1 MKGPAQESHRNSLY
15 NPRFISAN
23 PPPMLS
29 STRVK
34 VFLAVALLALA
45 WFAAL
50 GHRDLFQTDEGRY
63 AEIPREMLATGDW
76 VTPRLDGLKYFEKPP
91 LQYWATATAY
101 SVFGESNATSRLWT
115 ALMGFLGI
123 LMTAFAARRLFD
135 ARTAWGAALVLTGSV
150 YYAIMGHFNTLD
162 MGVSFFMC
170 ASLFGFLLAMHAEAA
185 KARRLFMYVAWAA
198 AALATLS
205 KGLEAVALPG
215 AVFLLYVLIT
225 RQWSRFKQLHVVA
238 GLLIYI
244 VITAPWFLLVSA
256 RNPDF
261 ARFFFIHEHFERFL
275 TTVHHRVEP
284 WWFFIP
290 ILLLGLFIFLPQAV
304 RAAAALARRDTW
316 RAEPGRFNSTLF
328 LWLWCGFIFLFFSL
342 SDSKLG
348 SYILPIFPALA
359 ILVGRELATLKR
371 RDAMG
376 TAFLCAIL
384 AVIILW
390 QIPELQKH
398 TDKLPL
404 ELYQA
409 FLPWAS
415 IGIGCV
421 LLTSA
426 VGFFLVYFN
435 KVAAGLAVTAIGV
448 FLAVQGISAGAE
460 ALSPAYSQKSL
471 ADQVAPYV
479 KPDTALYSLQDYPQS
494 LPFYLGRTLTV
505 AAYKGELEF
514 GIGQEPAKWIP
525 DLEAFA
531 AQWASARD
539 AVAVMPPETY
549 DALQQK
555 GLAMTV
561 IGRDPQHIAVRKP

>member
-1 MKGPAQESHRNSLY
+1 MS
-15 NPRFISAN
+15 
-23 PPPMLS
+23 S

-34 VFLAVALLALA
+34 VFLAAALLGLA
-45 WFAAL
+45 WFVGL

-91 LQYWATATAY
+91 LQYWATAAAY
-101 SVFGESNATSRLWT
+101 TVFGESNATSRLWT

-135 ARTAWGAALVLTGSV
+135 ARIAWAAALVLTGSV
-150 YYAIMGHFNTLD
+150 YYAVMGHFNTLD

-170 ASLFGFLLAMHAEAA
+170 ASLFGFLLGMQAGDAGDL
-185 KARRLFMYVAWAA
+185 KARRIFMYMAWAA

-205 KGLEAVALPG
+205 KGLEAVVLPG
-215 AVFLLYVLIT
+215 AVFVLYVLIS
-225 RQWSRFKQLHVVA
+225 REWSRFKQLHVVG

-244 VITAPWFLLVSA
+244 VITAPWFLVVSA

-261 ARFFFIHEHFERFL
+261 ARFFFIHEHFQRFL

-290 ILLLGLFIFLPQAV
+290 ILLLGLFIFLPQFL
-304 RAAAALARRDTW
+304 RASLHFLNHGLVMRYLRRKASAAEK
-316 RAEPGRFNSTLF
+316 AEIASMESRFDYGLF

-359 ILVGRELATLKR
+359 ILVGHELACLRR
-371 RDAMG
+371 RDAMLS
-376 TAFLCAIL
+376 AFLCAIL
-384 AVIILW
+384 AVIMLW
-390 QIPELQKH
+390 QTPELQKH
-398 TDKLPL
+398 TDKMPL

-409 FLPWAS
+409 FLPWVS

-421 LLTSA
+421 LLTSV
-426 VGFFLVYFN
+426 VGFFLAYFN
-435 KVAAGLAVTAIGV
+435 KVAAGLAVTAIGL
-448 FLAVQGISAGAE
+448 FLGVQGISAGAE
-460 ALSPAYSQKSL
+460 ALSPAYSQKGL
-471 ADQVAPYV
+471 ADQMAPYV
-479 KPDTALYSLQDYPQS
+479 KPGTALYSLEDYPQS

-531 AQWASARD
+531 AQWVSAQD

-549 DALQQK
+549 ADLQQR
-555 GLAMTV
+555 GLPMTV
-561 IGRDPQHIAVRKP
+561 IGRDPQHVAVRKP